1 MWDLGSNKPL
11 VMHKLLEIKLLL
23 GFHVH
28 SITYPLS
35 VDCILCENM
44 MGLIPALRSCLA
56 SKRHN
61 T

>member
-1 MWDLGSNKPL
+1 
-11 VMHKLLEIKLLL
+11 MHKLLEIKLLL